1 MVREAAANAKGGLAP
16 IMVTGPHPAP
26 DACCTE
32 SHDGHHHG
40 ACGSGPA
47 FERFAAAAEQ
57 DALRAAQSGPEL
69 ENTPLVADF
78 DPMRYHAAAGGSR
91 RLLLRGGTILSMDP
105 EIGDLAR
112 GDLLIEGTRIAAVA
126 PRIEAE
132 ATVIDA
138 GDMIVLPGFC
148 DPHIHAWQGNLPRL
162 IGNHVGDAAAEI
174 GGTTEDAD
182 PTRNYRAVVHERFG
196 PLYRPE
202 DIHIGTLMSL
212 LAALNGGITTVC
224 DNAHNS
230 RTPAHTDA
238 SIAALEESG
247 VRGIHAFGRPRF
259 GPHDGHF
266 PNDAYRLR
274 RDRFASG
281 DGLLTMRMFVLGRD
295 PLPEIEQVLAV
306 RRDLDLWVTFDSGIG
321 RQPLVELYADG
332 RLDGRETINHGTFV
346 SPEQMRA
353 VVDHGATVNVCPR
366 IESQFRFGDIPYQ
379 AWRDAGMKPA
389 ISNDDPVTYAL
400 NMFQE
405 MRTLYAF
412 QRAGAFRAA
421 MAGAARVPELATVRE
436 MLEAAT
442 LRGAENCALA
452 DRVGSLTPG
461 KQADIV
467 MIDTGNV
474 HLFPKHN
481 ALCTVVQ
488 GADVGFV
495 DTVFVAGRLMKW
507 RGELVGVDF
516 ARLRRELEASRDRL
530 FAAAEWP
537 LAAIDFSD

>member
-1 MVREAAANAKGGLAP
+1 METVSHLAP
-16 IMVTGPHPAP
+16 
-26 DACCTE
+26 
-32 SHDGHHHG
+32 G
-40 ACGSGPA
+40 ACPNTHHAAHDHVACGPGHALEGFIAATADATLHAAISGP
-47 FERFAAAAEQ
+47 Q
-57 DALRAAQSGPEL
+57 L
-69 ENTPLVADF
+69 EDTPLVADF
-78 DPMRYHAAAGGSR
+78 DPARYRASGEDSR
-91 RLLLRGGTILSMDP
+91 RVLLRGGTILSMDP
-105 EIGDLAR
+105 EIGDLAC
-112 GDLLIEGTRIAAVA
+112 GDLLIEGTRIVAIA

-132 ATVIDA
+132 AAIIDA
-138 GDMIVLPGFC
+138 SDMIILPGFC
-148 DPHIHAWQGNLPRL
+148 DPHIHAWQGNLARL

-174 GGTTEDAD
+174 GGSTANAD
-182 PTRNYRAVVHERFG
+182 PTRNYRAVIHERFA

-202 DIHIGTLMSL
+202 DIYVGTLMSL

-230 RTPAHTDA
+230 RTPGHTDA
-238 SIAALEESG
+238 SIAALDASG

-259 GPHDGHF
+259 GPHKGHF
-266 PNDAYRLR
+266 PKDAYRLR
-274 RDRFASG
+274 RGRFASD
-281 DGLLTMRMFVLGRD
+281 DGLLSLRMFVLGRD
-295 PLPEIEQVLAV
+295 PLAEIEQVLAI

-321 RQPLVELYADG
+321 QQPLVRLYAEG
-332 RLDGRETINHGTFV
+332 LLDGRETINHGTFV

-353 VVDHGATVNVCPR
+353 VADHGATVNVCPR
-366 IESQFRFGDIPYQ
+366 IESQFRFGEIPYQ
-379 AWRDAGMKPA
+379 SWRDAGLNPA
-389 ISNDDPVTYAL
+389 ISNDDPVTYAI

-412 QRAGAFRAA
+412 QRADVFRAQMIGTA
-421 MAGAARVPELATVRE
+421 QAPELATVRE

-481 ALCTVVQ
+481 AVCTVVQ

-507 RGELVGVDF
+507 RGQLVGVDF
-516 ARLRRELEASRDRL
+516 AGLRRELEASRDRL

-537 LAAIDFSD
+537 LATIDLSD